1 MALAVTVQPG
11 TASTIASGGTAV
23 SAIPPNI
30 NGGLITN
37 PLTAADQG
45 FTDPDAMAEPL
56 YVNPISPGAL
66 AGNGSSF
73 ALAPG
78 QSWVAIPGQS
88 SATWVNGATTGHRFS
103 VVFW

>member
-11 TASTIASGGTAV
+11 RNAVVATGGTAV
-23 SAIPPNI
+23 EAIPVNP

-37 PLTAADQG
+37 PLTATDQG
-45 FTDPDAMAEPL
+45 ITGPAEPI

-66 AGNGSSF
+66 SGNGSNF
-73 ALAPG
+73 ALQPG
-78 QSWVAIPGQS
+78 QSWVVIPGQAS
-88 SATWVNGATTGHRFS
+88 STWVNAATDGHRFS

>member
-11 TASTIASGGTAV
+11 KASTVVTGGTAV
-23 SAIPPNI
+23 EACPPNP
-30 NGGLITN
+30 NGGIITN

-45 FTDPDAMAEPL
+45 VDPAEPL
-56 YVNPISPGAL
+56 YINPISPGAL
-66 AGNGSSF
+66 AANGSNF

-78 QSWVAIPGQS
+78 QSWVLIPGQS
-88 SATWVNGATTGHRFS
+88 SSTWVNAATDGHRFS